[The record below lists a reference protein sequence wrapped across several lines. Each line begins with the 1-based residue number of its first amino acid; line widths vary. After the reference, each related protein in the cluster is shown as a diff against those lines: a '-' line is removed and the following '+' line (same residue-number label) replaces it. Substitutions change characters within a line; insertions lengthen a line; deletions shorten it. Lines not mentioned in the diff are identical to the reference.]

1 MTLLF
6 ILLSFLPILILLVL
20 SLVKGVKTGI
30 YAGFIVTSALYF
42 LWGKGVVPFMA
53 SLISALA
60 GTVNILMIIFG
71 AIFLYQIM
79 EQKSYLSGIKDSLA
93 GIHPD
98 KSFRFY
104 FLAFFLTAFFE
115 SVAGFGTP
123 GAIVPLL
130 LIALGYSPLLSIA
143 VVLLVDG
150 LFAMAGAVGTPVTA
164 GFQIPLNL
172 EIDAVSNIYLYST
185 GGIFLAGIVILVFIS
200 IFLKRETTG
209 NNQTYAWILYFA
221 IMVPMVLVS
230 FYLRE
235 LTGIIA
241 AVVMAVISY
250 IFLFKNK
257 KIPYKPWTP
266 YFVLVILLLLP
277 KIFPGLADFLAYR
290 VEFKA
295 ILGTDISAGLQPLR
309 SPLIPFLIAS
319 AFALFQVKDFKFDW
333 KPAFSKTFTVF
344 LVLFPSLA
352 ITQLMLNSGSDLMPS
367 MIDAIAAEFI
377 KSGQAYPLISPMI
390 GILGTFISG
399 STTVS
404 NIIFGSVQNS
414 SAVSLGLNP
423 EIVLSMQLMG
433 ASLGNAVCLFNIIAA
448 AAVAGVNDYASILK
462 KSLLPVLVTSL
473 VVSLFAYFLIWFLA

>member
-1 MTLLF
+1 MTLPF
-6 ILLSFLPILILLVL
+6 ILLSFLPILTLLVL
-20 SLVKGVKTGI
+20 SLAKGVKTGI
-30 YAGFIVTSALYF
+30 YAGFMVTSALFF
-42 LWGKGVVPFMA
+42 LWGNGVFPFLA
-53 SLISALA
+53 SLISALT
-60 GTVNILMIIFG
+60 GTVNISMIIFG

-79 EQKSYLSGIKDSLA
+79 EQKSYISGIKDSLA
-93 GIHPD
+93 AIHPD
-98 KSFRFY
+98 KSFKFY

-130 LIALGYSPLLSIA
+130 LISLGYSPLLSIA
-143 VVLLVDG
+143 VVLLIDG

-164 GFQIPLNL
+164 GFQIPLEL
-172 EIDAVSNIYLYST
+172 PIEAVSNIYLYST
-185 GGIFLAGIVILVFIS
+185 AGIFLAGMVILVFVLV
-200 IFLKRETTG
+200 FLKRETTE
-209 NNQTYAWILYFA
+209 NNPTYAWILYFA
-221 IMVPMVLVS
+221 IMAPLVLGS

-241 AVVMAVISY
+241 AVVMAVVSY

-257 KIPYKPWTP
+257 KIHLKPWMP
-266 YFVLVILLLLP
+266 YLVLVILLLLP
-277 KIFPGLADFLAYR
+277 KIFTGLADFLAYK

-295 ILGTDISAGLQPLR
+295 ILGTNVSAGLQPLR
-309 SPLIPFLIAS
+309 SPLLPFLIAS
-319 AFALFQVKDFKFDW
+319 AFALFLVKDFKFDW
-333 KPAFSKTFTVF
+333 KPAVSKTFAVF

-352 ITQLMLNSGSDLMPS
+352 ITQLMLNSGSAQMPS
-367 MIDAIAAEFI
+367 MIDAVAAEFI
-377 KSGQAYPLISPMI
+377 KTGQAYPLISPMI

-423 EIVLSMQLMG
+423 QIVLSMQLMG

-448 AAVAGVNDYASILK
+448 AAVAGVSDYASILK
-462 KSLLPVLVTSL
+462 KCLLPVLLASL
-473 VVSLFAYFLIWFLA
+473 VVSVFAYFLIWFLG